1 MKNKK
6 IFFNI
11 LYYLLAILLIFIFVV
26 GSIFLNGYIQTAFMI
41 GVKTS
46 DLTNKLS
53 VGVMLKA
60 LPHAVSFTIYYISFK
75 INKDILH
82 LLKSKLLK
90 TKTAN
95 VNENNGENEN
105 E

>member
-6 IFFNI
+6 IFFKI

-26 GSIFLNGYIQTAFMI
+26 GSIFLNGYIQAAFMI

-46 DLTNKLS
+46 DLVNKLS
-53 VGVMLKA
+53 AGVMLKA
-60 LPHAVSFTIYYISFK
+60 LPHAVSFAIYYISFK